1 MTNKGSIPNIYKQL
15 IQLNIKKANNPSK
28 TWAEELNRNFSKEDM
43 QMDNKHMKRCSIII
57 REIEIKTTCNIT
69 AHLLE

>member
-28 TWAEELNRNFSKEDM
+28 TWAEELNRHFSKEDM
-43 QMDNKHMKRCSIII
+43 QMDNKHMKRCSIVI